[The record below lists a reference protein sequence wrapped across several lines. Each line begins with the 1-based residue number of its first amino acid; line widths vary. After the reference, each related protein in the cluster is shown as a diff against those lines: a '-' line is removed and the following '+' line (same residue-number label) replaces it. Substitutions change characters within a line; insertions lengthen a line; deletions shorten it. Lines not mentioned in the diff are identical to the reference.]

1 MTVSLQNVTRAVD
14 GIPTIRDVSLT
25 LERGTLSVLL
35 GPTLSGKTSIMRLLA
50 GLDKPTTGRV
60 LVDGKD
66 VTGFDVRQRSVAMVY
81 QQFINYPSLT
91 VYENIASP
99 LRVQGKPRAEIEA
112 RVQEA
117 AKLLKLEPY
126 LKRTPLQL
134 SGGQQQR
141 TAIARALVKGA
152 DLVLLD
158 EPLANLDYKLREELR
173 TELPRIFETSGAIFV
188 YATTE
193 PSEALLLGG
202 DTVCMWEGQ
211 VLQVGSTPK
220 VYRHPETMRV
230 AQVFSDPP
238 LNIVGIQKHSGSV
251 QYAGGISAPASG
263 LYAGLDDGAY
273 RVGFRAHQLE
283 VANGVEG
290 RHAFSATVTVTEI
303 TGSESFVHLNRDD
316 SNWVA
321 VLQGIHEYPPGHV
334 LDAAL
339 DPNNVFVFDPAGR
352 LVAAPVAFSSEVRS
366 GSREENAS
374 KKTPAM

>member
-1 MTVSLQNVTRAVD
+1 MSVALDHVTRIVD
-14 GIPTIRDVSLT
+14 GVPTIRDVSLT
-25 LERGTLSVLL
+25 LEKGTLSVLL

-50 GLDKPTTGRV
+50 GLDRPNGGRV

-66 VTGFDVRQRSVAMVY
+66 VNGFDVRQRSVAMVY
-81 QQFINYPSLT
+81 QQFINYPSLS

-99 LRVQGKPRAEIEA
+99 LRVQGKPRAEIEK
-112 RVQEA
+112 RVGEA
-117 AKLLKLEPY
+117 AKLLRLEPY
-126 LKRTPLQL
+126 LTRTPLQL

-173 TELPRIFETSGAIFV
+173 AELPRIFEASGAIFV

-202 DTVCMWEGQ
+202 RTVCMWEGEI
-211 VLQVGSTPK
+211 LQTGETSQ
-220 VYRHPETMRV
+220 VYRHPDSLRV

-238 LNIVGIQKHSGSV
+238 LNVVGIEKRNGSV
-251 QYAGGISAPASG
+251 KYAGGVEARATG
-263 LYAGLDDGAY
+263 LYAHLSDGQY

-283 VANGVEG
+283 LANGVAG
-290 RHAFSATVTVTEI
+290 RHAFQATVTVTEI
-303 TGSESFVHLNRDD
+303 TGSESFVHLSRDA

-321 VLQGIHEYPPGHV
+321 VLDGVHEFPPGHV
-334 LDAAL
+334 LDAVL
-339 DPNNVFVFDPAGR
+339 DPDNVFVFDAAGR
-352 LVAAPVAFSSEVRS
+352 VVAAPGA
-366 GSREENAS
+366 A
-374 KKTPAM
+374 

>member
-1 MTVSLQNVTRAVD
+1 MSVTLDHVTRAVD

-25 LERGTLSVLL
+25 LEKGTLSVLL

-60 LVDGKD
+60 LVDGND
-66 VTGFDVRQRSVAMVY
+66 VTGIDVRKRSVAMVY
-81 QQFINYPSLT
+81 QQFINYPSLS

-99 LRVQGKPRAEIEA
+99 LRVQGKPKTEIDR
-112 RVQEA
+112 RVMEA
-117 AKLLKLEPY
+117 AKLLRLEPF
-126 LKRTPLQL
+126 LSRTPLQL

-173 TELPRIFETSGAIFV
+173 AELPRIFEASGAIFV

-202 DTVCMWEGQ
+202 RTVCMWEGEA
-211 VLQVGSTPK
+211 LQAGDTSN
-220 VYRHPETMRV
+220 VYRHPETLRV

-238 LNIVGIQKHSGSV
+238 LNVVGIEKTNGSV
-251 QYAGGISAPASG
+251 QYSGGIAAPAAG
-263 LYAGLDDGAY
+263 LYSKLADGAY
-273 RVGFRAHQLE
+273 RVGFRAHQLAI
-283 VANGVEG
+283 ANGQAG
-290 RHAFSATVTVTEI
+290 RHAFPATVTVTEI
-303 TGSESFVHLNRDD
+303 TGSESFVHLHREGT
-316 SNWVA
+316 NWVA
-321 VLQGIHEYPPGHV
+321 VLHGVHEYEPGQTLEAV
-334 LDAAL
+334 LDP
-339 DPNNVFVFDPAGR
+339 DNVFVFDAAGR
-352 LVAAPVAFSSEVRS
+352 LVASPKPFSSEVHG

-374 KKTPAM
+374 KNSSSA

>member
-1 MTVSLQNVTRAVD
+1 VTVTLDHVTRSVD
-14 GIPTIRDVSLT
+14 GIPAIRDVSLT

-50 GLDKPTTGRV
+50 GLDRPTTGRV

-66 VTGFDVRQRSVAMVY
+66 VTGVDVRQRSVAMVY
-81 QQFINYPSLT
+81 QQFINYPSLS

-99 LRVQGKPRAEIEA
+99 LRVQGKPRAEIEK
-112 RVQEA
+112 RVGEA
-117 AKLLKLEPY
+117 AKLLRLEPY
-126 LKRTPLQL
+126 MNRTPLQL

-173 TELPRIFETSGAIFV
+173 AELPRIFEASGAIFV

-202 DTVCMWEGQ
+202 RSICMWEGEI
-211 VLQVGSTPK
+211 LQSGDTAK
-220 VYRHPETMRV
+220 VYRRPDTMRV

-238 LNIVGIQKHSGSV
+238 LNVVGIEKRNGSV
-251 QYAGGISAPASG
+251 QYAGGVEAPASG
-263 LYAGLDDGAY
+263 LYAGLGDGDY

-283 VANGVEG
+283 LANGIAG
-290 RHAFSATVTVTEI
+290 RHAFAATVTVTEI

-321 VLQGIHEYPPGHV
+321 VLHGVHEFEPGHL
-334 LDAAL
+334 LDAVL
-339 DPNNVFVFDPAGR
+339 DPNNVFVFDAAGR
-352 LVAAPVAFSSEVRS
+352 LVAAPGA
-366 GSREENAS
+366 
-374 KKTPAM
+374 P

>member
-1 MTVSLQNVTRAVD
+1 MSVTLDHVTRDID
-14 GIPTIRDVSLT
+14 GIPAIRDVSLT
-25 LERGTLSVLL
+25 LDRGTLSVLL

-66 VTGFDVRQRSVAMVY
+66 VTGLDVRQRSVAMVY

-99 LRVQGKPRAEIEA
+99 LRVQRKPKAEIEK
-112 RVQEA
+112 RVAEA
-117 AKLLKLEPY
+117 ARLLRLEPY

-173 TELPRIFETSGAIFV
+173 AELPRIFEASGAIFV

-193 PSEALLLGG
+193 PTEALLLGG
-202 DTVCMWEGQ
+202 NTICMWEGQ
-211 VLQVGSTPK
+211 TLQVGETAK
-220 VYRHPETMRV
+220 VYRHPDTLRV

-238 LNIVGIQKHSGSV
+238 LNIVGIEKKNGSV

-263 LYAGLDDGAY
+263 LYAGLADGAY

-283 VANGVEG
+283 IANGQAG

-303 TGSESFVHLNRDD
+303 TGSESFVHLHRDA

-321 VLQGIHEYPPGHV
+321 VLHGVHEFAPGQQLDAV
-334 LDAAL
+334 LDP
-339 DPNNVFVFDPAGR
+339 DNVFVFDAADR
-352 LVAAPVAFSSEVRS
+352 LVASP
-366 GSREENAS
+366 GSA
-374 KKTPAM
+374 

>member
-1 MTVSLQNVTRAVD
+1 MSVTLENVTRAVD

-25 LERGTLSVLL
+25 LEHGTLRVLL
-35 GPTLSGKTSIMRLLA
+35 GPTLAGKTLTMRLPA

-66 VTGFDVRQRSVAMVY
+66 VTGLDVRQRSVAMVY
-81 QQFINYPSLT
+81 QQFINYPSLS

-99 LRVQGKPRAEIEA
+99 LRVQRRPREEIDK

-117 AKLLKLEPY
+117 AKLLRLEPY
-126 LKRTPLQL
+126 LTRTPLQL

-173 TELPRIFETSGAIFV
+173 TELPRIFEASGAIFV

-202 DTVCMWEGQ
+202 RTICMWEGEI
-211 VLQVGSTPK
+211 LQAGETSK
-220 VYRHPETMRV
+220 VYRHPDTMRV

-238 LNIVGIQKHSGSV
+238 LNIVGIEKNNGSV
-251 QYAGGISAPASG
+251 QYAGGIKAPASG
-263 LYAGLDDGAY
+263 LYAGLGDGAY
-273 RVGFRAHQLE
+273 RVGFRAHHLE
-283 VANGVEG
+283 GANSG
-290 RHAFSATVTVTEI
+290 R
-303 TGSESFVHLNRDD
+303 R
-316 SNWVA
+316 
-321 VLQGIHEYPPGHV
+321 PP
-334 LDAAL
+334 
-339 DPNNVFVFDPAGR
+339 
-352 LVAAPVAFSSEVRS
+352 
-366 GSREENAS
+366 
-374 KKTPAM
+374 

>member
-1 MTVSLQNVTRAVD
+1 MSVTLDHVTRAID
-14 GIPTIRDVSLT
+14 GIPAIRDVSLT

-66 VTGFDVRQRSVAMVY
+66 VTGADVRKRSVAMVY

-99 LRVQGKPRAEIEA
+99 LRVQGKPRAEIEK
-112 RVQEA
+112 RVAEA
-117 AKLLKLEPY
+117 AKLLRLEPF
-126 LKRTPLQL
+126 LQRTPLQL

-173 TELPRIFETSGAIFV
+173 TELPRIFEASGAIFV

-202 DTVCMWEGQ
+202 RTLCMWEGQ
-211 VLQVGSTPK
+211 VLQIGETPS
-220 VYRHPETMRV
+220 VYRRPDTLRV

-238 LNIVGIQKHSGSV
+238 MNTVEIEKRGESVHYSGGV
-251 QYAGGISAPASG
+251 IAPAVG
-263 LYAGLDDGAY
+263 LYAGIADGAY
-273 RVGFRAHQLE
+273 RVGFRPHQLDLAKGP
-283 VANGVEG
+283 VNGG
-290 RHAFSATVTVTEI
+290 RHAFPTTVTVTEI
-303 TGSESFVHLNRDD
+303 TGSESFVHLTRDGD
-316 SNWVA
+316 NWISVLHGVHEYEPGDTLDA
-321 VLQGIHEYPPGHV
+321 VLDPDNIFIF
-334 LDAAL
+334 DAA
-339 DPNNVFVFDPAGR
+339 DR
-352 LVAAPVAFSSEVRS
+352 LVAAPS
-366 GSREENAS
+366 GH
-374 KKTPAM
+374 

>member
-1 MTVSLQNVTRAVD
+1 MSVTLDHVTRTVD
-14 GIPTIRDVSLT
+14 GVPAIRDVSLT

-50 GLDKPTTGRV
+50 GLDKPTSGRV

-66 VTGFDVRQRSVAMVY
+66 VTGVDVRQRSVAMVY
-81 QQFINYPSLT
+81 QQFVNYPSLS

-99 LRVQGKPRAEIEA
+99 LRVQHRPREEVDR

-117 AKLLKLEPY
+117 ARLLRLEPY
-126 LKRTPLQL
+126 LSRMPLQL

-152 DLVLLD
+152 ELVLLD

-173 TELPRIFETSGAIFV
+173 TELPRIFEASGAIFV

-202 DTVCMWEGQ
+202 RTVCMWEGE
-211 VLQVGSTPK
+211 VLQAGETPK
-220 VYRHPETMRV
+220 VYRHPDTMRV

-238 LNIVGIQKHSGSV
+238 LNTVAIEKDGGSV
-251 QYAGGISAPASG
+251 RYAGGAKAPATG
-263 LYAGLDDGAY
+263 LYAGLADGPY

-283 VANGVEG
+283 VANGVAG
-290 RHAFSATVTVTEI
+290 RHTFQTIVTVTEI
-303 TGSESFVHLNRDD
+303 TGSESFVHLKRDAD
-316 SNWVA
+316 NWVA
-321 VLQGIHEYPPGHV
+321 VLQGVHEFPPGRV

-339 DPNNVFVFDPAGR
+339 DPNNVFVFDAAGR
-352 LVAAPVAFSSEVRS
+352 LVAAPGTA
-366 GSREENAS
+366 
-374 KKTPAM
+374 

>member
-1 MTVSLQNVTRAVD
+1 MSVTLEHVTRTVD
-14 GIPTIRDVSLT
+14 GIPAIRDVSLT

-50 GLDKPTTGRV
+50 GLDKPTSGRV

-66 VTGFDVRQRSVAMVY
+66 VTGADVRQRSVAMVY

-99 LRVQGKPRAEIEA
+99 LRVQGRPRGEIEQ

-117 AKLLKLEPY
+117 AKLLRLEPF

-141 TAIARALVKGA
+141 TAMARALVKGA

-173 TELPRIFETSGAIFV
+173 TELPRIFEASGAIFV

-193 PSEALLLGG
+193 PTEALLLGG
-202 DTVCMWEGQ
+202 NTVCMWEGKA
-211 VLQVGSTPK
+211 LQIGEKPN
-220 VYRHPETMRV
+220 VYRHPDTMRV

-238 LNIVGIQKHSGSV
+238 LNIVGIEKKNGSV
-251 QYAGGISAPASG
+251 QYAGGIQAPASG
-263 LYAGLDDGAY
+263 LYASLGDGAC
-273 RVGFRAHQLE
+273 RVCFRAHQLDLATG
-283 VANGVEG
+283 VAG
-290 RHAFSATVTVTEI
+290 RHAFQATVTVTEI
-303 TGSESFVHLNRDD
+303 TGSESFVHLKR
-316 SNWVA
+316 
-321 VLQGIHEYPPGHV
+321 GG
-334 LDAAL
+334 
-339 DPNNVFVFDPAGR
+339 
-352 LVAAPVAFSSEVRS
+352 
-366 GSREENAS
+366 
-374 KKTPAM
+374 